1 MSKTRN
7 LIIIPTYNEIENILI
22 VIDKVLN
29 LPVQFHILV
38 VDDNSPDGTSNIV
51 NNLKKDNAD
60 KLFLITRDKKD
71 GLGSAYKEGF
81 KWALEKK
88 YSYIFEMD
96 ADLSHDPTEIN
107 NLKRLLINKECDV
120 AIGSRYLEGVS
131 VVNWPLSR
139 IFLSYFANIY
149 VRIITSMPVK
159 DSTSGFI
166 GYSNE
171 ALSSLN
177 IDKIKFNGYAFQIEM
192 KFKLWKKNFKLKEH
206 QIIFVNRE
214 HGKSKMDKNIIFEA
228 IIGVIKLK
236 VNSIFKKRWINS

>member
-1 MSKTRN
+1 MKDNS
-7 LIIIPTYNEIENILI
+7 LIIIPTYNEAENIVT
-22 VIDKVLN
+22 VINKIFSIDDN
-29 LPVQFHILV
+29 NSILV

-51 NNLKKDNAD
+51 ENLKNDNVD

-81 KWALEKK
+81 KWALENK

-96 ADLSHDPTEIN
+96 ADLSHDPNEIK
-107 NLKRLLINKECDV
+107 NLKRLLINNECDV

-159 DSTSGFI
+159 DSTSGFV

-177 IDKIKFNGYAFQIEM
+177 INKIKFNGYAFQIEM
-192 KFKLWKKNFKLKEH
+192 KFKLWKKKFKLMEH

-214 HGKSKMDKNIIFEA
+214 HGKSKMNKSIIFEA
-228 IIGVIKLK
+228 IMGVFKLK
-236 VNSIFKKRWINS
+236 LDSIFKKDE